1 MIEEAH
7 GNIPRSVVHEMS
19 AGLPP
24 DLGPT
29 PRVRRRTD
37 VEHVPPPGAARA
49 RRHRHAPAATN
60 GANSRAGSTRA
71 SRDDCAW
78 ISTVRRAGRPTPAA
92 FRDSEPAPRPP
103 RRTVRTPARARPVRA
118 GALSL
123 LDSGR
128 AMRRRPIPAT
138 SSSVCPRY
146 RSRRRADRL
155 EDSSIA
161 SADRRGHGTD
171 PVVGHMGIF
180 PTAMAQ
186 WAWALPTA
194 VRGHFPFSTTTAI
207 SAGVATPAITPG
219 EDSRPRNVYHRYLTR
234 THSTFALSRPP
245 PILIAGQ
252 E

>member
-1 MIEEAH
+1 VTRSHEASVELPQASEFRTRLAP
-7 GNIPRSVVHEMS
+7 PRQ
-19 AGLPP
+19 
-24 DLGPT
+24 D
-29 PRVRRRTD
+29 
-37 VEHVPPPGAARA
+37 AARVA
-49 RRHRHAPAATN
+49 PPLRRFRAPART
-60 GANSRAGSTRA
+60 S
-71 SRDDCAW
+71 
-78 ISTVRRAGRPTPAA
+78 
-92 FRDSEPAPRPP
+92 APRPP